1 MNVVACRQCSSSKLH
16 THMSFDVMCSFRQAL
31 SLTFPV
37 FNVGETWSHAC
48 PSGRSGRARVVQIHN
63 PIPPGPAK
71 SAASMKATAP
81 VRSRLMSGGAHRL
94 ASIDRRLGLSAPG
107 VRAGAP
113 LVRTGSCP
121 GFTGNL
127 RLRKG
132 KGINYISPDA
142 FDECGAR

>member
-1 MNVVACRQCSSSKLH
+1 
-16 THMSFDVMCSFRQAL
+16 
-31 SLTFPV
+31 
-37 FNVGETWSHAC
+37 
-48 PSGRSGRARVVQIHN
+48 
-63 PIPPGPAK
+63 
-71 SAASMKATAP
+71 MKATAP

-121 GFTGNL
+121 GFTGEL
-127 RLRKG
+127 KLGKG